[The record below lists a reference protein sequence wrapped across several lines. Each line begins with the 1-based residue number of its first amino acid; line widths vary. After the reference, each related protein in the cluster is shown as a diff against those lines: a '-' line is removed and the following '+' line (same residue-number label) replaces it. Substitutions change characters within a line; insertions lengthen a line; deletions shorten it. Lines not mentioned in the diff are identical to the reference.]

1 MGAGAAKRDKKKKKP
16 KKEFGK
22 TRKLKEGEEL
32 EDIGPAAT
40 GGGSSTSDVVYSIK
54 ELQDPGFWQ
63 AKKAEFGNERWKWAP
78 VRTRRP
84 SPLCTA
90 RLYRCVC

>member
-22 TRKLKEGEEL
+22 TRKLAEGEEL

-63 AKKAEFGNERWKWAP
+63 AKKDEFGNERWKWAP
-78 VRTRRP
+78 VRTSRP
-84 SPLCTA
+84 LPLCTA
-90 RLYRCVC
+90 TLCRRVC